1 VPQLLSL
8 PLSSFPLPR
17 SDPWVALRAEA
28 ERNLKRQAHL
38 PPMLIG
44 YTQRCRLAV
53 ARPDLSPADL
63 ARAEQRL
70 LARSQVLWTAY
81 CGEAVIP
88 TPGGGGLR
96 HVFVRRR
103 YDDGRWEA
111 VVRPLIYWTGGLTW
125 LGPWRSTGGELP
137 VGLPF
142 FPAPSARPIRF
153 VRRAK

>member
-1 VPQLLSL
+1 MSELLSL
-8 PLSSFPLPR
+8 PLSTFPLPQ
-17 SDPWVALRAEA
+17 SDPWRALRDEA
-28 ERNLKRQAHL
+28 ERNLRRQSHL

-44 YTQRCRLAV
+44 YTQRSRLAV
-53 ARPDLSPADL
+53 VRPDLHPADL

-70 LARSQVLWTAY
+70 LARSQVIWTAF

-103 YDDGRWEA
+103 YPDDRWQA
-111 VVRPLIYWTGGLTW
+111 AVRPLVYWTGGLTW
-125 LGPWRSTGGELP
+125 LGDWRALDGTSP
-137 VGLPF
+137 AGLPF

-153 VRRAK
+153 VRRAP